1 MIRLA
6 KTLIGL
12 ALVAVVGIG
21 AFSLFSQS
29 GFFGDAVDQA
39 ATSVTNAAIDA
50 SGIKETIQNA
60 LDANAESIA
69 SALGVSVQDARDM
82 ISNLDVASWQATSL
96 PSDAQASGSY
106 SASFDGTSANITT
119 YEDPSY
125 ITVEAYGQSLTL
137 SVPESAQEYVPYLA
151 YLQ

>member
-1 MIRLA
+1 MIRLV

-12 ALVAVVGIG
+12 ALVAAVGVG
-21 AFSLFSQS
+21 AFSLFSGS
-29 GFFGDAVDQA
+29 GFFDDAVDQA
-39 ATSVTNAAIDA
+39 TTSVTNAAIDA

-69 SALGVSVQDARDM
+69 SALGVSLQDARDM
-82 ISNLDVASWQATSL
+82 IGNLDVASWQATSL

>member
-1 MIRLA
+1 MIRLV

-12 ALVAVVGIG
+12 ALVAAVGVG
-21 AFSLFSQS
+21 AFSLFSGS
-29 GFFGDAVDQA
+29 GFFDDAVDQA
-39 ATSVTNAAIDA
+39 TTSVTNAAIDA

-69 SALGVSVQDARDM
+69 SALGVSLQDARDM
-82 ISNLDVASWQATSL
+82 IGNLDVASWQATSL
-96 PSDAQASGSY
+96 PSDAQASGGY

>member
-29 GFFGDAVDQA
+29 SFFGDAVDQA
-39 ATSVTNAAIDA
+39 TTSATNAAIDA

-96 PSDAQASGSY
+96 PGDAQASESY

-137 SVPESAQEYVPYLA
+137 SVPESAQEYMPYLA

>member
-12 ALVAVVGIG
+12 ALVAVVGVG
-21 AFSLFSQS
+21 AFLLFSGS
-29 GFFGDAVDQA
+29 SFFGDAVDQA
-39 ATSVTNAAIDA
+39 TTSVTNAAIDA

-82 ISNLDVASWQATSL
+82 IGNLDVASWQATSL

>member
-12 ALVAVVGIG
+12 ALVAVVGVG
-21 AFSLFSQS
+21 AFSLFSES
-29 GFFGDAVDQA
+29 SFFDDAADQA
-39 ATSVTNAAIDA
+39 TASVTNAAIDA

-69 SALGVSVQDARDM
+69 SALGVTVQDARDM
-82 ISNLDVASWQATSL
+82 IGNLGVVSWQATSL

-137 SVPESAQEYVPYLA
+137 SVPESAQEYVPYLV

>member
-12 ALVAVVGIG
+12 ALVAVVGVG

-29 GFFGDAVDQA
+29 SFFDDAVDQA
-39 ATSVTNAAIDA
+39 TTSVTNAAIDA
-50 SGIKETIQNA
+50 SGIKETIQKA

-69 SALGVSVQDARDM
+69 SALGVSVQDARGM

-119 YEDPSY
+119 YENPSY